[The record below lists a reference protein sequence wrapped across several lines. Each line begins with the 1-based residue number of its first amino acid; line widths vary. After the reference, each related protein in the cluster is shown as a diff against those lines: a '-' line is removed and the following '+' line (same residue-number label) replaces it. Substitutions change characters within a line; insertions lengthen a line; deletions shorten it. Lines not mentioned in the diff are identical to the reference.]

1 MSLVRGWC
9 PGALRPMLSGDGWV
23 LRIRPRLARL
33 TAAEVA
39 EVCAVAESC
48 ATGLID
54 LTNRANLQ
62 IRGLREASIE
72 AAQARLAAAGLLD
85 ADPEAEAR
93 RNILTAPDWAEGDDT
108 ARIARDLTARM
119 RDLPALPGKAGFAV
133 DAGPAP
139 ILTADPGDFRIERG
153 RDGQLIL
160 RADGRLL
167 GVPVTADRAAQ
178 ALVDLAAWFTASGGA
193 EAGRMA
199 RHAAPL
205 PQWAAGTK
213 APAPPR
219 APIAPGGAA
228 LGLPF
233 GQVAARDLAA
243 LLDKSG
249 APAIRLT
256 PWRVLV
262 LEGAT
267 DAPPSDGF
275 ITDPTDPA
283 LRADAC
289 PGAPHCPQATVATRS
304 LARRLAPLVTGRLHV
319 SGCAK
324 GCARPGAA
332 EVVLTGRDGAFDL
345 ALNARA
351 GDPAIA
357 TALAPETLPDRI
369 RTL

>member
-1 MSLVRGWC
+1 MSVVRGWC

-33 TAAEVA
+33 TAAQVRTI
-39 EVCAVAESC
+39 CAVAE
-48 ATGLID
+48 AHGAGLID

-62 IRGLREASIE
+62 IRGLRDGALQ
-72 AAQARLAAAGLLD
+72 AAQAHLAAAALLD
-85 ADPEAEAR
+85 DDPADEAR
-93 RNILTAPDWAEGDDT
+93 RNILIAPDWAEGDAT
-108 ARIARDLTARM
+108 ARIARDLTARLG
-119 RDLPALPGKAGFAV
+119 DLPALPGKVGFV
-133 DAGPAP
+133 IDAGPAP
-139 ILTADPGDFRIERG
+139 ILSADPGDFRIERG
-153 RDGQLIL
+153 TSGRLIL
-160 RADGRLL
+160 RADGRAL
-167 GVPVTADRAAQ
+167 GLPVSVAEAA
-178 ALVDLAAWFTASGGA
+178 AAVLRLAHWFAASGGA

-205 PQWAAGTK
+205 PHWAAGTE

-219 APIAPGGAA
+219 TPIAPGGAA

-243 LLDKSG
+243 LLQDSG

-262 LEGAT
+262 LEEVAS
-267 DAPPSDGF
+267 APPAQGF
-275 ITDPTDPA
+275 ITDAADPA
-283 LRADAC
+283 LRTDAC
-289 PGAPHCPQATVATRS
+289 PGAPHCSQATVETRA
-304 LARRLAPLVTGRLHV
+304 LARRLAPLVAGRLHV

-324 GCARPGAA
+324 GCARPSAA
-332 EVVLTGRDGAFDL
+332 DVVVTGRAGAYDL